1 MKSKIRVLIV
11 YPFSPPINRDK
22 AAALRE
28 VLCDYEIHG
37 MECTTE
43 DLDDALRRRGGV
55 VNNLFSVEP
64 CVIVC
69 INISKSAGNFIGK
82 RTKLPDITVNIDD
95 AANAIGCAVAAVVG
109 KVREIVV
116 SKIQDEKMVKAF

>member
-1 MKSKIRVLIV
+1 MQSKIRVLIV
-11 YPFSPPINRDK
+11 YPSGPVNRDK

-28 VLCDYEIHG
+28 VLCDYEIYG

-43 DLDDALRRRGGV
+43 DLDDDLRIQGAV
-55 VNNLFSVEP
+55 INNLLTVEP
-64 CVIVC
+64 CAIVC

-82 RTKLPDITVNIDD
+82 RAKLPNITVNIDD

-109 KVREIVV
+109 KVWEIIVA
-116 SKIQDEKMVKAF
+116 KLHQDEMVRAS